1 MQCNSTRC
9 SRKNQVVLRQFVTA
23 GDLGETAYRQF
34 TGIRDMAAIANAAI
48 IICEILGFYN
58 GRRVLSWKLLQF
70 YTILSNLV
78 ALIASVV
85 FLLTGAYGISTL
97 LRYLATCM
105 LVMTFFVTMCILVP
119 GGGGFKQL
127 MLTGNGLYHH
137 LIVPALSLVSYAFWE
152 PHTDVW
158 QVPSLAT
165 LAYGIIMLILNG
177 TGKAVGPYPFFR
189 VRDQSIPATILWMA
203 VLFGII
209 AGSSL
214 LIAKIA

>member
-1 MQCNSTRC
+1 MSI
-9 SRKNQVVLRQFVTA
+9 TA
-23 GDLGETAYRQF
+23 N
-34 TGIRDMAAIANAAI
+34 IAI
-48 IICEILGFYN
+48 IVCEILGLSQVWKA
-58 GRRVLSWKLLQF
+58 RSWKLLQF
-70 YTILSNLV
+70 YTVLSNII
-78 ALIASVV
+78 ALIASAV
-85 FLLTGAYGISTL
+85 FLLNGAGEISTL

-105 LVMTFFVTMCILVP
+105 LVITFLVTLCILVP

-137 LIVPALSLVSYAFWE
+137 LIVPVLSLVSYVFWE

-158 QVPSLAT
+158 LVPSLAT

-177 TGKAVGPYPFFR
+177 IGKADGPYPFFR
-189 VRDQSIPATILWMA
+189 VRNQSIPATILWMS